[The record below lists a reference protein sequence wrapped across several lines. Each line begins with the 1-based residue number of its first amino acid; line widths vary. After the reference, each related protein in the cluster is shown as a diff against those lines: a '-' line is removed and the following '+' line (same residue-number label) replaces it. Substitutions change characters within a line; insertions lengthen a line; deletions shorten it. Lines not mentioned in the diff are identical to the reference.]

1 MSASSPFTK
10 IRQRLHLEQIIPSL
24 SVGLIIGIIEV
35 ILAISFG
42 ALIFGGPLSPFLSN
56 GIGITLA
63 GAVLTG
69 ATVAL
74 LTSVPGIVSGNQ
86 DVPAAILA
94 VATAAV
100 AASMPASTSEDAL
113 YTTVVVTIGLTTIAT
128 GIFFYILA
136 RFRLGNLVRF
146 LPYPVIGGFL
156 AATGWVLLLGG
167 IGIMVDVTPTL
178 HTIAWLLEPTQ
189 LLRWIPG
196 ILLAGAII
204 LILRR
209 TDQVMALPV
218 TVFGSVGLFYIFA
231 VVSGQ
236 PVASLM
242 SGGWLLGPFS
252 EESLWQPLAV
262 SSLAAVHWPAIMD
275 QIAHIAT
282 VVFMSTIALLLNGSG
297 LELAIGK
304 EIGLNRELRAAGIGN
319 VLAGIVGGVVGFQ
332 QLSLSTMSH
341 KVSRGSR
348 LSGVFAALFCAL
360 VLYFGA
366 SILSL
371 FPKVVLGALVSYLG
385 LSFLESTIVSDW
397 SVLPRRDFGVMV
409 LILLFAATI
418 GFMEAI
424 GLGLLVAVILFVVE
438 YSRTEII
445 RDELSGSTFQSRV
458 TRSPDKCRIL
468 NEDGKQLSVLRLQG
482 FIFFGTVDSLLNRI
496 RGRIDRRNQSPLRYL
511 LLDFHHVTGFDS
523 TAVFS
528 FVKLVNM
535 VWREKVTLVLAEP
548 VSGLLEQLE
557 TRVTLENKV
566 HVFADLDR
574 ALEWCE
580 DQLLTEAGVADR
592 VHSGLHQEISLRV
605 ADADAA
611 RRLMGYF
618 ERVEVNAGDY
628 LMRQGDAPDN
638 LYLIESGQM
647 SAYLEEKDGHSVRLQ
662 TMRDWNVLG
671 EIGFFLKSKRTASV
685 VAEAPG
691 VVYCL
696 SQDALHR
703 MHENDPELVSALQQL
718 LIQLLA
724 ERVVHLVTVVDA
736 LKR

>member
-1 MSASSPFTK
+1 MSASSSFTE
-10 IRQRLHLEQIIPSL
+10 IRQKLHLEQIVPSL

-35 ILAISFG
+35 ILAISFA
-42 ALIFGGPLSPFLSN
+42 ALIFGGPLSPFLSK

-86 DVPAAILA
+86 DVPAA
-94 VATAAV
+94 VMAV
-100 AASMPASTSEDAL
+100 AAAAIAAAMPASASEDAL
-113 YTTVVVTIGLTTIAT
+113 YTTVAVTIGLTTIAT
-128 GIFFYILA
+128 GTFFYILA

-167 IGIMVDVTPTL
+167 ISIMVDVTPTL
-178 HTIAWLLEPTQ
+178 DTVGWLLEPTQ
-189 LLRWIPG
+189 LLRWVPG
-196 ILLAGAII
+196 ILLAGTII
-204 LILRR
+204 IVLRR
-209 TDQVMALPV
+209 TDHVMALPV

-231 VVSGQ
+231 AFSGQ
-236 PVASLM
+236 PVAALM
-242 SGGWLLGPFS
+242 SGGWLLGPFP
-252 EESLWQPLAV
+252 EESLWQPLAF
-262 SSLAAVHWPAIMD
+262 SNLTSVHWPAIVD
-275 QIAHIAT
+275 QIPHIAT
-282 VVFMSTIALLLNGSG
+282 VVLMSTIALLLNGSG

-304 EIGLNRELRAAGIGN
+304 EIGLNRELRAGGIGN

-348 LSGVFAALFCAL
+348 LSGLFAAFFCAL
-360 VLYFGA
+360 VLYLGA
-366 SILSL
+366 SVLSL
-371 FPKVVLGALVSYLG
+371 FPKVILGGLVCYLG
-385 LSFLESTIVSDW
+385 LSFLEGTIVSDW

-424 GLGLLVAVILFVVE
+424 GLGLLVAIILFVIE

-445 RDELSGSTFQSRV
+445 RDELSGTTFQSRV

-468 NEDGKQLSVLRLQG
+468 NEDGKQLSILRLQG
-482 FIFFGTVDSLLNRI
+482 FIFFGTADSLLNRI
-496 RGRIDRRNQSPLRYL
+496 RGRLDRRSQAPLRYL

-528 FVKLVNM
+528 FVKLVKM

-548 VSGLLEQLE
+548 VSGLLEQVEAKVSLDD
-557 TRVTLENKV
+557 TV

-580 DQLLTEAGVADR
+580 EQLLAEAGVATS
-592 VHSGLHQEISLRV
+592 VPSGLHQEIRLRV
-605 ADADAA
+605 TDADAA

-618 ERVEVNAGDY
+618 ERVEVNAGDT
-628 LMRQGDAPDN
+628 LMRQGEAPDN

-647 SAYLEEKDGHSVRLQ
+647 SAYLEEKDGRTVRLQ
-662 TMRDWNVLG
+662 TMQDWNVLG
-671 EIGFFLKSKRTASV
+671 EIGFFLKTRRTASV
-685 VAEAPG
+685 IAEAPG
-691 VVYCL
+691 VIYCL
-696 SQDALHR
+696 SQNALLR
-703 MHENDPELVSALQQL
+703 MHEKDPDLVSELQQL
-718 LIQLLA
+718 IIQLLA